1 MTQAIAQLAA
11 ILTAAL
17 FIFALNYMNDP
28 KTARHG
34 VTAGVLGMA
43 VAILATWAQ
52 PGIVHHVWILG
63 AIAAGFLVGVPLSLV
78 PLTAVPQRTALSHA
92 FGGLAAGLVGVAE
105 YYLWLR
111 EPAQFTPFR
120 TAALVVEVI
129 LGFLTFTGSL
139 MAAGKL
145 QEIKWIP
152 QRPVTYPGQNFVNL
166 GVLGAAAS
174 WACCSC
180 CTPPRRRRRP
190 SSRSSRDWRCCSAC
204 S

>member
-92 FGGLAAGLVGVAE
+92 FGGLGPSTTSGC
-105 YYLWLR
+105 
-111 EPAQFTPFR
+111 
-120 TAALVVEVI
+120 
-129 LGFLTFTGSL
+129 
-139 MAAGKL
+139 
-145 QEIKWIP
+145 
-152 QRPVTYPGQNFVNL
+152 
-166 GVLGAAAS
+166 AS
-174 WACCSC
+174 
-180 CTPPRRRRRP
+180 R
-190 SSRSSRDWRCCSAC
+190 RSSRRSARLR
-204 S
+204 SWWK